1 MIKALGYLLIVASV
15 IILTLQIR
23 SLILS
28 RYTYEK
34 QFSSMWA
41 LADKSS
47 TIPAKQQ
54 YITQFLTALK
64 VGETNGVFA
73 DYNATWLKTPNNSF
87 AANVKAIQTLSD
99 RLTQIQDMDP
109 ASFQY
114 NTAIQQI
121 TAQEQ
126 GEAHRMLAVFE
137 GCYDRAC
144 YPIIWGWIGVI
155 LFTLSVV
162 ALFVGLMILA
172 IGYES
177 GNGSLYYLSSKAYA

>member
-1 MIKALGYLLIVASV
+1 MKILGYLLLVGGVLMLA
-15 IILTLQIR
+15 LQIR
-23 SLILS
+23 SSILS

-34 QFSSMWA
+34 QFSNLWE

-73 DYNATWLKTPNNSF
+73 DYDATWLKTPNNSF
-87 AANVKAIQTLSD
+87 AANIKAIQTLSD

-137 GCYDRAC
+137 GCYDREC
-144 YPIIWGWIGVI
+144 YPLIWGWIGTVV
-155 LFTLSVV
+155 TLTS
-162 ALFVGLMILA
+162 ALALIVGLTFLA
-172 IGYES
+172 AVYG
-177 GNGSLYYLSSKAYA
+177 LFD

>member
-1 MIKALGYLLIVASV
+1 MKTIGYLLLVAGV
-15 IILTLQIR
+15 IMLTLQIR
-23 SLILS
+23 SSILS

-34 QFSSMWA
+34 QFSNLWE

-54 YITQFLTALK
+54 YITQFLNALK
-64 VGETNGVFA
+64 AGETNGVFA

-87 AANVKAIQTLSD
+87 ATNVKAIQTLSD

-126 GEAHRMLAVFE
+126 GEAHKMLLVFE
-137 GCYDRAC
+137 GCYDREN
-144 YPIIWGWIGVI
+144 YPLIWGWIGIVFTMIAVVTVI
-155 LFTLSVV
+155 AGIVLL
-162 ALFVGLMILA
+162 ALA
-172 IGYES
+172 YEL
-177 GNGSLYYLSSKAYA
+177 GDY

>member
-1 MIKALGYLLIVASV
+1 MIKTFGYLPLGYLLLVAGV
-15 IILTLQIR
+15 IMMTLQIR
-23 SLILS
+23 SSILS
-28 RYTYEK
+28 GYTYEK
-34 QFSSMWA
+34 QYSNLWE

-54 YITQFLTALK
+54 YITQFLSTLK
-64 VGETNGVFA
+64 AGQTNGEFA
-73 DYNATWLKTPNNSF
+73 DYDATWLKTPNNSF

-126 GEAHRMLAVFE
+126 GEARRMLAVFE
-137 GCYDRAC
+137 GCYDREN
-144 YPIIWGWIGVI
+144 YPLIWGWICTIVTI
-155 LFTLSVV
+155 TAVV
-162 ALFVGLMILA
+162 ALVVGSTFLA
-172 IGYES
+172 A
-177 GNGSLYYLSSKAYA
+177 AYGLFDA

>member
-1 MIKALGYLLIVASV
+1 MKILGYLLLVGGVLMLA
-15 IILTLQIR
+15 LQIR
-23 SLILS
+23 SSILS

-34 QFSSMWA
+34 QFSNLWE

-73 DYNATWLKTPNNSF
+73 DYDATWLKTPNNSF
-87 AANVKAIQTLSD
+87 TANIKAIQTLSD

-126 GEAHRMLAVFE
+126 GEAHRMLSVFE
-137 GCYDRAC
+137 GCYRREC
-144 YPIIWGWIGVI
+144 YPIVWGWICTVTI
-155 LFTLSVV
+155 LLSVLAVIAGIVLLAV
-162 ALFVGLMILA
+162 AYEWG
-172 IGYES
+172 GY
-177 GNGSLYYLSSKAYA
+177 

>member
-1 MIKALGYLLIVASV
+1 MKSLGYLLIAGAL
-15 IILTLQIR
+15 IMWTLQIR
-23 SLILS
+23 SAILS

-34 QFSSMWA
+34 QFSNLWE

-54 YITQFLTALK
+54 YITQFLYALK
-64 VGETNGVFA
+64 AGETNGVFA

-126 GEAHRMLAVFE
+126 GEANRMLTVFE
-137 GCYDRAC
+137 GCYDREN
-144 YPIIWGWIGVI
+144 YPIIWGWISVTLI
-155 LFTLSVV
+155 LFSTV
-162 ALFVGLMILA
+162 ALFTGLTFL
-172 IGYES
+172 GV
-177 GNGSLYYLSSKAYA
+177 AYRWSDYI

>member
-1 MIKALGYLLIVASV
+1 MKILGYLLLVGGV
-15 IILTLQIR
+15 IMLALQIR
-23 SLILS
+23 SSILS

-34 QFSSMWA
+34 QFSNLWE

-54 YITQFLTALK
+54 YITQFLYALK
-64 VGETNGVFA
+64 AGETNGVFA
-73 DYNATWLKTPNNSF
+73 DYDATWLKTPNNSF
-87 AANVKAIQTLSD
+87 AANIKAIQTLSD

-137 GCYDRAC
+137 KCYDREC
-144 YPIIWGWIGVI
+144 YPIIWGWIGVV
-155 LFTLSVV
+155 FTMTAVV
-162 ALFVGLMILA
+162 IVIAGIVLLA
-172 IGYES
+172 VAYEGGYW
-177 GNGSLYYLSSKAYA
+177 

>member
-1 MIKALGYLLIVASV
+1 MKTIGYLLLVAGV
-15 IILTLQIR
+15 IMLTLQIR
-23 SLILS
+23 SSILS

-34 QFSSMWA
+34 QFSNLWE

-54 YITQFLTALK
+54 YITQFLNTLK
-64 VGETNGVFA
+64 AGETNGVFA
-73 DYNATWLKTPNNSF
+73 DYDATWLKTPNNSF
-87 AANVKAIQTLSD
+87 AANIKAIQTLSD

-126 GEAHRMLAVFE
+126 GEAHRMLSVFE
-137 GCYDRAC
+137 GCYRREC
-144 YPIIWGWIGVI
+144 YPIVWGWIGIVFTMIAVVTVI
-155 LFTLSVV
+155 AGIVLL
-162 ALFVGLMILA
+162 ALA
-172 IGYES
+172 YEIG
-177 GNGSLYYLSSKAYA
+177 AW